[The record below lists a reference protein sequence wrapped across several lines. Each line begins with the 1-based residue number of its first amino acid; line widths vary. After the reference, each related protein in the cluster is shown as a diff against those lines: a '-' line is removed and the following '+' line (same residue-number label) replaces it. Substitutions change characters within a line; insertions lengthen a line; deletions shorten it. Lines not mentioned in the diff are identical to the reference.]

1 MGRFNIEDKKVVAGV
16 DLGATNVRCLIGTVS
31 SNELTLAGSA
41 SVPHKGLYKGR
52 IVNMKETASALQKAI
67 EEVEVMAGLQV
78 SQLFLGISGDHH
90 IFSSQGMSIISS
102 QQVTVDDLN
111 KTVETAKAVSL
122 PTGHRL
128 LHVLPKSF
136 TVDQEGPFF
145 NPLGLSGLRLETSV
159 MMVSIPETN
168 VQNALQ
174 CLRYAGCSARG
185 LVLQPLATSL
195 AILTENEKKSGVCVL
210 DIGQDQTSLTVVI
223 NARMHYIGSLS
234 MGGEDFTHDL
244 MSELKI
250 PRDLAE
256 KIKLKYGNIYSKM
269 EWDNEET
276 TLEELQKW
284 DINTSEKHINA
295 ILATR
300 AELLFEEA
308 KQQLEALS
316 YFDQLEEGLVL
327 TGGGS
332 ALKGLVETGRSFMEK
347 PVKKATIKRCSG
359 MSELENK
366 NNFATALGVLCYVQ
380 NENTLDYRSNYP
392 DGRTMKIKRYLQ
404 DLFI

>member
-16 DLGATNVRCLIGTVS
+16 DLGATNVRCLIGTLS
-31 SNELTLAGSA
+31 SNELSLAGS
-41 SVPHKGLYKGR
+41 SSIPHKGLYKGR
-52 IVNMKETASALQKAI
+52 IVNMKETSSALQKAI
-67 EEVEVMAGLQV
+67 EEAEVMAGLQI
-78 SQLFLGISGDHH
+78 SQLFLGMSGDHH

-102 QQVTVDDLN
+102 QQVTTDDLN
-111 KTVETAKAVSL
+111 KAVETAKAVSL

-159 MMVSIPETN
+159 MIVSIPETN

-185 LVLQPLATSL
+185 LILQPLATSL
-195 AILTENEKKSGVCVL
+195 AVLTENEKKSGTCVL
-210 DIGQDQTSLTVVI
+210 DIGQDQTSLTVFI
-223 NARMHYIGSLS
+223 NARVHHINSLCI
-234 MGGEDFTHDL
+234 GGEDFTHDL

-256 KIKLKYGNIYSKM
+256 KIKIEYGDISPKT
-269 EWDNEET
+269 EWENKET
-276 TLEELQKW
+276 IEDLQKW
-284 DINTSEKHINA
+284 DITTNEKSINT
-295 ILATR
+295 ILSTR

-308 KQQLEALS
+308 KQILKSLS
-316 YFDQLEEGLVL
+316 YFDKLEEGFIL

-332 ALKGLVETGRSFMEK
+332 ALKGLTETARYFMGK
-347 PVKKATIKRCSG
+347 PVKTATIKRFHG

-366 NNFATALGVLCYVQ
+366 NNFATALGMLCYVQ
-380 NENTLDYRSNYP
+380 NENTLDYRSNYSN
-392 DGRTMKIKRYLQ
+392 GKAMKIKRYLQ